1 MQLVSTYSIKIK
13 TYNDVLKETVTA
25 YRHAVAFFVSVALK
39 EWDAIEPITSINY
52 RQLAME
58 QLTVRTKKR
67 PVPKYPFEDAN
78 RMFMKFPSYL
88 RRSAI
93 NEALGKVSSYK
104 SNLANWQNADKK
116 TRGMAPSIPKTGY
129 VYPAMYRDNCFVRT
143 GAYTARIKVYIRNTW
158 DWLDVELKKSD
169 VDYIQRH
176 CTNCKECAP
185 TLQKRGKQWF
195 LDFPFEEKVS
205 LSSVSVEEQKI
216 VAVDLGINNACT
228 CSVMCADG
236 TVLGRTFLS
245 LPREN
250 DCLNHAVNRIKK
262 AQQHGARKTPRLWA
276 KAKGISDD
284 IAVKTAT
291 FIINTVE
298 YYNADVIVF
307 EHLELTG
314 RKKGS
319 KKQRLHHWKAK
330 YVQSIVEGRAH
341 RMGKRIS
348 RINARGTSKLAYD
361 GSGLVERGTY
371 LQNGV
376 EKYNYSICTFTTGKQ
391 YHCDLNAAYNIGA
404 RYFIRE
410 YIKSLTERKRLGILA
425 KVPECAKRSTCTLST
440 LIKLHAVLAA

>member
-216 VAVDLGINNACT
+216 VAVDLGIHNACT

-284 IAVKTAT
+284 IAVKTAS
-291 FIINTVE
+291 FIMETAKH
-298 YYNADVIVF
+298 YNADVIVF

-348 RINARGTSKLAYD
+348 RVNARGTSKLAYD

-371 LQNGV
+371 VQNGI

-391 YHCDLNAAYNIGA
+391 YHCDLNATYNIGA

-410 YIKSLTERKRLGILA
+410 HIKSLTERKRLGILA

-440 LIKLHAVLAA
+440 LIKLYAVLAA

>member
-25 YRHAVAFFVSVALK
+25 YRHAVAFFVSVALE
-39 EWDAIEPITSINY
+39 EWDVIEPITSTNY

-78 RMFMKFPSYL
+78 RMFVKFPSYL

-93 NEALGKVSSYK
+93 NEALGKVLSYK

-116 TRGMAPSIPKTGY
+116 TRGMAPSVPKAGY

-143 GAYTARIKVYIRNTW
+143 GTYTARIKVYIRNTW

-176 CTNCKECAP
+176 CINCKECAP

-216 VAVDLGINNACT
+216 VAVDLGIHNACT
-228 CSVMCADG
+228 CSVMYADG

-284 IAVKTAT
+284 IAVKTAS
-291 FIINTVE
+291 FIIKMAKH
-298 YYNADVIVF
+298 YNADVIVF

-348 RINARGTSKLAYD
+348 RVNARGTSKLAYD

-410 YIKSLTERKRLGILA
+410 HIKSLTERKRLGILA

-440 LIKLHAVLAA
+440 LIKLYAVLAA

>member
-13 TYNDVLKETVTA
+13 TYNNVLKETVTA
-25 YRHAVAFFVSVALK
+25 YRHAVAFFVGVVLK
-39 EWDAIEPITSINY
+39 EWDVIEPITSTNY

-78 RMFMKFPSYL
+78 RMFVKFPSYL

-93 NEALGKVSSYK
+93 NEAIGKVSSYK
-104 SNLANWQNADKK
+104 SNFANWQNADKK
-116 TRGMAPSIPKTGY
+116 MRGMAPSIPKAGY

-143 GAYTARIKVYIRNTW
+143 GTYTARIKVYIRNTW

-176 CTNCKECAP
+176 CTNYKECAP
-185 TLQKRGKQWF
+185 TLQKRGRQWF

-348 RINARGTSKLAYD
+348 RVNARGTSKLAYD

-440 LIKLHAVLAA
+440 LIKLYAVLAA

>member
-13 TYNDVLKETVTA
+13 TYNNVLKETVTA
-25 YRHAVAFFVSVALK
+25 YRHAVAFFVSVVLE
-39 EWDAIEPITSINY
+39 EWAVIEPITSINY

-67 PVPKYPFEDAN
+67 PLPKYPFEDAN
-78 RMFMKFPSYL
+78 RMFVKFPSYL

-93 NEALGKVSSYK
+93 HEAIGKVSSYK
-104 SNLANWQNADKK
+104 SNLANWENADRK
-116 TRGMAPSIPKTGY
+116 TRGMAPSVPKAGY

-143 GAYTARIKVYIRNTW
+143 GTYTARIKVYIRNTW

-205 LSSVSVEEQKI
+205 LSSVSLEKQTI
-216 VAVDLGINNACT
+216 VAVDLGIHNACT
-228 CSVMCADG
+228 CSVMRADG

-284 IAVKTAT
+284 IAVKTAS
-291 FIINTVE
+291 FIMETAKH
-298 YYNADVIVF
+298 YNADVIVF

-371 LQNGV
+371 VQNGV
-376 EKYNYSICTFTTGKQ
+376 EKYNYSICTFKTGKQ
-391 YHCDLNAAYNIGA
+391 YHCDLNATYNIGA

-410 YIKSLTERKRLGILA
+410 HIKSLTERKMLDILA

>member
-25 YRHAVAFFVSVALK
+25 YRHAVAFFVSVALE
-39 EWDAIEPITSINY
+39 EWDVIEPITSTNY

-78 RMFMKFPSYL
+78 RMFVKFPSYL

-93 NEALGKVSSYK
+93 NEALGKVLSYK

-116 TRGMAPSIPKTGY
+116 TRGMAPSVPKAGY

-143 GAYTARIKVYIRNTW
+143 GTYTARIKVYIRNTW

-176 CTNCKECAP
+176 CINCKECAP

-216 VAVDLGINNACT
+216 VAVDLGIHNACT
-228 CSVMCADG
+228 CSVMYADG

-262 AQQHGARKTPRLWA
+262 AQQHGVRKTPRLWA

-284 IAVKTAT
+284 IAVKTAS
-291 FIINTVE
+291 FIIKMAKH
-298 YYNADVIVF
+298 YNADVIVF

-348 RINARGTSKLAYD
+348 RVNAKGTSKLAYD

-391 YHCDLNAAYNIGA
+391 YHCDLNATYNIGA

-410 YIKSLTERKRLGILA
+410 HIKSLTERKRLGILA

-440 LIKLHAVLAA
+440 LIKLYAVLAA

>member
-78 RMFMKFPSYL
+78 RMFVKFPSYL

-116 TRGMAPSIPKTGY
+116 TRGMAPSIPKAGY

-143 GAYTARIKVYIRNTW
+143 GTYTARIKVYIRNTW

-216 VAVDLGINNACT
+216 VAVDLGIHNACT
-228 CSVMCADG
+228 CSVMRADG

-284 IAVKTAT
+284 IAVKTAS
-291 FIINTVE
+291 FIIKMAK

-348 RINARGTSKLAYD
+348 RVNARGTSKLAYD

-371 LQNGV
+371 VQNGI

-391 YHCDLNAAYNIGA
+391 YHCDLNATYNIGA

-410 YIKSLTERKRLGILA
+410 HIKSLTERKRLGILA
-425 KVPECAKRSTCTLST
+425 KVPECSKRSTCTLST
-440 LIKLHAVLAA
+440 LIKLYAVLAA

>member
-78 RMFMKFPSYL
+78 RMFVKFPSYL

-116 TRGMAPSIPKTGY
+116 TRGMAPSIPKAGY

-143 GAYTARIKVYIRNTW
+143 GTYTARIKVYIRNTW

-216 VAVDLGINNACT
+216 VAVDLGIHNACT

-284 IAVKTAT
+284 IAVKTAS
-291 FIINTVE
+291 FIIKMAKH
-298 YYNADVIVF
+298 YNADVIVF

-348 RINARGTSKLAYD
+348 RVNARGTSKLAYD

-371 LQNGV
+371 VQNGI

-391 YHCDLNAAYNIGA
+391 YHCDLNATYNIGA

-410 YIKSLTERKRLGILA
+410 HIKSLTERKRLGILA

-440 LIKLHAVLAA
+440 LIKLYAVLAV

>member
-78 RMFMKFPSYL
+78 RMFVKFPSYL

-116 TRGMAPSIPKTGY
+116 TRGMAPSIPKAGY

-143 GAYTARIKVYIRNTW
+143 GTYTARIKVYIRNTW

-216 VAVDLGINNACT
+216 VAVDLGIHNACT

-284 IAVKTAT
+284 IAVKTAS
-291 FIINTVE
+291 FIMETAKH
-298 YYNADVIVF
+298 YNADVIVF

-348 RINARGTSKLAYD
+348 RVNARGTSKLAYD

-371 LQNGV
+371 VQNGI

-391 YHCDLNAAYNIGA
+391 YHCDLNATYNIGA

-410 YIKSLTERKRLGILA
+410 HIKSLTERKRLGILA

-440 LIKLHAVLAA
+440 LIKLYAVLAA

>member
-1 MQLVSTYSIKIK
+1 
-13 TYNDVLKETVTA
+13 
-25 YRHAVAFFVSVALK
+25 
-39 EWDAIEPITSINY
+39 
-52 RQLAME
+52 ME

-78 RMFMKFPSYL
+78 RMFVKFPSYL

-116 TRGMAPSIPKTGY
+116 TRGMAPSIPKAGY

-143 GAYTARIKVYIRNTW
+143 GTYIARIKVYIRNTW

-216 VAVDLGINNACT
+216 VAVDLGIHNVCT
-228 CSVMCADG
+228 CSVMRADG

-284 IAVKTAT
+284 IAVKTAS
-291 FIINTVE
+291 FIIKMAK

-348 RINARGTSKLAYD
+348 RVNARGTSKLAYD

-371 LQNGV
+371 LQNGI

-391 YHCDLNAAYNIGA
+391 YHCDLNATYNIGA

-410 YIKSLTERKRLGILA
+410 HIKSLTERKRLGILA

-440 LIKLHAVLAA
+440 LIKLYAVLAA

>member
-78 RMFMKFPSYL
+78 RMFVKFPSYL

-93 NEALGKVSSYK
+93 NEALGKVSSYE

-116 TRGMAPSIPKTGY
+116 TRGMAPSIPKAGY

-143 GAYTARIKVYIRNTW
+143 GTYTARIKVYIRNTW

-216 VAVDLGINNACT
+216 VAVDLGIHNACT

-236 TVLGRTFLS
+236 TVLGRRFLS

-284 IAVKTAT
+284 IAVKTAS
-291 FIINTVE
+291 FIMETAKH
-298 YYNADVIVF
+298 YNADVIVF

-348 RINARGTSKLAYD
+348 RVNARGTSKLAYD

-371 LQNGV
+371 VQNGI

-391 YHCDLNAAYNIGA
+391 YHCDLNATYNIGA

-410 YIKSLTERKRLGILA
+410 HIKSLTERKRLGILA

-440 LIKLHAVLAA
+440 LIKLYAVLAA

>member
-25 YRHAVAFFVSVALK
+25 YRHAVAFFVGVALK
-39 EWDAIEPITSINY
+39 EWDVIEPITSTNY

-67 PVPKYPFEDAN
+67 PVPKYPFEDAK
-78 RMFMKFPSYL
+78 RMFVKFPSYL

-116 TRGMAPSIPKTGY
+116 TRGMAPSIPKAGY

-143 GAYTARIKVYIRNTW
+143 GTYTARIKVYIRNTW

-216 VAVDLGINNACT
+216 VAVDLGIHNACT

-262 AQQHGARKTPRLWA
+262 AQQHGTRKTPRLWA

-284 IAVKTAT
+284 IAVKTAS
-291 FIINTVE
+291 FIIKTAKH
-298 YYNADVIVF
+298 YNADVIVF

-319 KKQRLHHWKAK
+319 KKQ
-330 YVQSIVEGRAH
+330 IGRAH
-341 RMGKRIS
+341 
-348 RINARGTSKLAYD
+348 
-361 GSGLVERGTY
+361 V
-371 LQNGV
+371 
-376 EKYNYSICTFTTGKQ
+376 
-391 YHCDLNAAYNIGA
+391 
-404 RYFIRE
+404 
-410 YIKSLTERKRLGILA
+410 
-425 KVPECAKRSTCTLST
+425 
-440 LIKLHAVLAA
+440 

>member
-13 TYNDVLKETVTA
+13 TYNNVLKETVTA
-25 YRHAVAFFVSVALK
+25 YRHAVAFFVGVALK
-39 EWDAIEPITSINY
+39 EWDVIEPITSTNY

-78 RMFMKFPSYL
+78 QMFVKFPSYL

-116 TRGMAPSIPKTGY
+116 TRGMAPSIPKAGY

-143 GAYTARIKVYIRNTW
+143 GTYTARIKVYIRNTW

-185 TLQKRGKQWF
+185 TLQKRGRQWF

-216 VAVDLGINNACT
+216 VAVDLGIHNACT
-228 CSVMCADG
+228 CSVMRADG

-284 IAVKTAT
+284 IAVKTAS
-291 FIINTVE
+291 FIIKMAK

-348 RINARGTSKLAYD
+348 RVNARGTSKLAYD

-371 LQNGV
+371 LQNGI

>member
-25 YRHAVAFFVSVALK
+25 YRHAVAFFVSVALE
-39 EWDAIEPITSINY
+39 EWDVIEPITSTNY

-78 RMFMKFPSYL
+78 RMFVKFPSYL

-93 NEALGKVSSYK
+93 NEALGKVLSYK

-116 TRGMAPSIPKTGY
+116 TRGMAPSVPKAGY

-143 GAYTARIKVYIRNTW
+143 GTYTARIKVYIRNTW

-176 CTNCKECAP
+176 CINCKECAP

-216 VAVDLGINNACT
+216 VAVDLGIHNACT
-228 CSVMCADG
+228 CSVMRADG

-348 RINARGTSKLAYD
+348 RVNAKGTSKLAYD
-361 GSGLVERGTY
+361 GSGIVERGTY

-391 YHCDLNAAYNIGA
+391 YHCDLNATYNIGA

-410 YIKSLTERKRLGILA
+410 HIKSLTERKRLGILA

-440 LIKLHAVLAA
+440 LIKLYAVLAA

>member
-13 TYNDVLKETVTA
+13 TYHHVLKETVTA
-25 YRHAVAFFVSVALK
+25 YRHAVTFFIGVALK
-39 EWDAIEPITSINY
+39 EWDVLEPILSSNY
-52 RQLAME
+52 RQSAME

-78 RMFMKFPSYL
+78 KMFVKFPSYL

-93 NEALGKVSSYK
+93 NEAIGKVSSYK
-104 SNLANWQNADKK
+104 SNFANWQNADKK
-116 TRGMAPSIPKTGY
+116 MRGREPAEPKAGY
-129 VYPAMYRDNCFVRT
+129 VYPALYRDNCFVRT
-143 GAYTARIKVYIRNTW
+143 GTYTARLKVYIRNTW

-195 LDFPFEEKVS
+195 LDVPFEEKVS
-205 LSSVSVEEQKI
+205 LSSVCVEKQTI
-216 VAVDLGINNACT
+216 VAVDLGIHNACT
-228 CSVMCADG
+228 CSVMRADG
-236 TVLGRTFLS
+236 TILGRRFLS

-284 IAVKTAT
+284 IAVKTAA
-291 FIINTVE
+291 FIMDMAKE
-298 YYNADVIVF
+298 YHADVIVF
-307 EHLELTG
+307 EHLDLTG
-314 RKKGS
+314 KKKGS
-319 KKQRLHHWKAK
+319 KKQRLHHWKAR

-341 RMGKRIS
+341 RIGKRIS
-348 RINARGTSKLAYD
+348 RVNAWGTSRLAYD
-361 GSGLVERGTY
+361 GSGAVERGTY

-376 EKYNYSICTFTTGKQ
+376 EKYNYAICTFQTGKQ
-391 YHCDLNAAYNIGA
+391 YHCDLNATYNIGA

-410 YIKSLTERKRLGILA
+410 HIKSLTERKRLGILA
-425 KVPECAKRSTCTLST
+425 NVPECTKRSTCTLST
-440 LIKLHAVLAA
+440 LIKLHAVLVA

>member
-13 TYNDVLKETVTA
+13 TYNNVLKETVTA
-25 YRHAVAFFVSVALK
+25 YRHAVAFFVGVALK
-39 EWDAIEPITSINY
+39 EWDVIEPITSTNY

-78 RMFMKFPSYL
+78 RMFVKFPSYL

-116 TRGMAPSIPKTGY
+116 IRGMAPSIPKAGY

-143 GAYTARIKVYIRNTW
+143 GTYTARIKVYIRNTW

-185 TLQKRGKQWF
+185 TLQKRGRQWF

-216 VAVDLGINNACT
+216 VAVDLGIHNACT
-228 CSVMCADG
+228 CSVMYADG

-284 IAVKTAT
+284 IAVKTAS
-291 FIINTVE
+291 FIMETAKH
-298 YYNADVIVF
+298 YNADVIVF

-348 RINARGTSKLAYD
+348 RVNARGTSKLAYD

-410 YIKSLTERKRLGILA
+410 HIKSLTERKRLGILA

-440 LIKLHAVLAA
+440 LIKLYAVLAA

>member
-13 TYNDVLKETVTA
+13 TYNNVLKETVTA
-25 YRHAVAFFVSVALK
+25 YRHAVAFFVGVALK
-39 EWDAIEPITSINY
+39 EWDVVEPITSTNY

-67 PVPKYPFEDAN
+67 PVTKYPFEDAN
-78 RMFMKFPSYL
+78 QMFVKFPSYL

-116 TRGMAPSIPKTGY
+116 TRGMAPSIPKAGY

-143 GAYTARIKVYIRNTW
+143 GTYMARIKVYIRNTW

-185 TLQKRGKQWF
+185 TLQKRGRQWF

-216 VAVDLGINNACT
+216 VAVDLGIHNACT
-228 CSVMCADG
+228 CSVMRADG

-284 IAVKTAT
+284 IAVKTAS
-291 FIINTVE
+291 FIIKMAK

-348 RINARGTSKLAYD
+348 RVNARGTSKLAYD

-371 LQNGV
+371 LQNGI

>member
-25 YRHAVAFFVSVALK
+25 YRHAVAFFVSVALE
-39 EWDAIEPITSINY
+39 EWDVIEPITSTNY

-78 RMFMKFPSYL
+78 RMFVKFPSYL

-116 TRGMAPSIPKTGY
+116 TRGMAPSVPKAGY

-143 GAYTARIKVYIRNTW
+143 GTYTARIKVYIRNTW

-185 TLQKRGKQWF
+185 TLQKRGRQWF

-216 VAVDLGINNACT
+216 VAVDLGIHNACT
-228 CSVMCADG
+228 CSVMRADG

-284 IAVKTAT
+284 IAVKTAS
-291 FIINTVE
+291 FIIKMAKH
-298 YYNADVIVF
+298 YNADVIVF

-330 YVQSIVEGRAH
+330 YVQSIVEGRSH

-348 RINARGTSKLAYD
+348 RVNARGTSKLAYD
-361 GSGLVERGTY
+361 GSGIVERGTY

-391 YHCDLNAAYNIGA
+391 YHCDLNATYNIGA

-440 LIKLHAVLAA
+440 LIKLYAVLAA

>member
-25 YRHAVAFFVSVALK
+25 YRHAVAFFVSVALE
-39 EWDAIEPITSINY
+39 EWDVIEPITSTNY

-78 RMFMKFPSYL
+78 RMFVKFPSYL

-129 VYPAMYRDNCFVRT
+129 VYPAMYRDNCFMRT
-143 GAYTARIKVYIRNTW
+143 GTYTARIKVYIRNTW

-176 CTNCKECAP
+176 CINCKECAP
-185 TLQKRGKQWF
+185 TLQKRGRQWF

-216 VAVDLGINNACT
+216 VAVDLGIHNACT
-228 CSVMCADG
+228 CSVMRADG

-284 IAVKTAT
+284 IAVKTAS
-291 FIINTVE
+291 FIIKMAK

-348 RINARGTSKLAYD
+348 RVNARGTSKLAYD

-410 YIKSLTERKRLGILA
+410 HIKSLTERKRLGILA

-440 LIKLHAVLAA
+440 LIKLYAVLAA